1 MESNHSAKSLHQTF
15 QAFAA
20 SGARALI
27 FVFGLQGSILVAE
40 QNPETSIHAVL
51 DGLHE
56 SAAASEMDRYFSHYT
71 NDAVFLGTDAS
82 ERWTMEEFKAH
93 AGPAFAEGRGWKYS
107 VRDRYLIETG
117 RPGVFGFDEILFNVK
132 LGICRGSG
140 VVVKVDGRW
149 LVQQYVLSMLIPNEI
164 AFDVGRKALTIID

>member
-1 MESNHSAKSLHQTF
+1 MKSNHPAKSWQQTF

-40 QNPETSIHAVL
+40 QNPEASIHAVL

-82 ERWTMEEFKAH
+82 ERWTMAAFKSYA
-93 AGPAFAEGRGWKYS
+93 APAFAEGRGWTYEVQS
-107 VRDRYLIETG
+107 RHLIKSDA
-117 RPGVFGFDEILFNVK
+117 PGVYGFDEILLNEK
-132 LGICRGSG
+132 LGLCRGSG
-140 VVVKVDGRW
+140 MVVKAGDRW
-149 LVQQYVLSMLIPNEI
+149 QISHYVLSMLIPNQI
-164 AFDVGRKALTIID
+164 AADVGERSKALME

>member
-1 MESNHSAKSLHQTF
+1 MKDLSTGDLRRQRVMESNHPAKSLHQTF

-56 SAAASEMDRYFSHYT
+56 SAAD
-71 NDAVFLGTDAS
+71 
-82 ERWTMEEFKAH
+82 
-93 AGPAFAEGRGWKYS
+93 
-107 VRDRYLIETG
+107 
-117 RPGVFGFDEILFNVK
+117 
-132 LGICRGSG
+132 
-140 VVVKVDGRW
+140 
-149 LVQQYVLSMLIPNEI
+149 
-164 AFDVGRKALTIID
+164 